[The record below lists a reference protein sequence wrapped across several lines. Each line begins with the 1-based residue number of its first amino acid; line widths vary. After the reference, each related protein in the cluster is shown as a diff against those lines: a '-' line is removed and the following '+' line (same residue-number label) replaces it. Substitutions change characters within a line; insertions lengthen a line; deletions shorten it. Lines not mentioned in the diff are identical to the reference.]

1 MAFTSE
7 SASAAGKKSKRG
19 KDKFNQELKLQL
31 QSHCENILG
40 GIDSSQLTIDQKIK
54 LLNVCM
60 PYVAFKLKE
69 PLVKIENVDLPLF
82 ID

>member
-19 KDKFNQELKLQL
+19 KDKFNQELKELL
-31 QSHCENILG
+31 KSHCETLLS

-54 LLNVCM
+54 LLNVCL
-60 PYVAFKLKE
+60 PYLVSKLKE
-69 PLVKIENVDLPLF
+69 PVVEIENVDLPLF
-82 ID
+82 IN